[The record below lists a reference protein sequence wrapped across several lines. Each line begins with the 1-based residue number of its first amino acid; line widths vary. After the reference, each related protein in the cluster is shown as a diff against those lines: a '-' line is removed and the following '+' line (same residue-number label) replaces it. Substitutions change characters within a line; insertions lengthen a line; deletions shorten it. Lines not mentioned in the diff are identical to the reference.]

1 MTAFLTPEEGLGSSA
16 RSLPLV
22 HTSLRK
28 AALDTPHLTV
38 LCLLRAEI
46 PRATGQLRPPVPSL
60 SCLPRAT
67 FIYLSTALAHGLS
80 PTDCPH
86 GEQSEQGAG
95 EVAAL
100 PAQAGGLGVFVQV
113 AGLAE
118 PLAALEAGVGL
129 FPRVNSDV
137 LLTVCQSQEG
147 LTADFAGI
155 LSSPLYNQDIVL

>member
-1 MTAFLTPEEGLGSSA
+1 MTAFLTPEEGLGSNA

-46 PRATGQLRPPVPSL
+46 PRASGQLRPPVPSL

-80 PTDCPH
+80 VPH
-86 GEQSEQGAG
+86 GLSPTESSQSKVLGRLLLCQRRQVVLECLYRWLDWLNL
-95 EVAAL
+95 L
-100 PAQAGGLGVFVQV
+100 PHLRQA
-113 AGLAE
+113 
-118 PLAALEAGVGL
+118 
-129 FPRVNSDV
+129 
-137 LLTVCQSQEG
+137 
-147 LTADFAGI
+147 
-155 LSSPLYNQDIVL
+155 